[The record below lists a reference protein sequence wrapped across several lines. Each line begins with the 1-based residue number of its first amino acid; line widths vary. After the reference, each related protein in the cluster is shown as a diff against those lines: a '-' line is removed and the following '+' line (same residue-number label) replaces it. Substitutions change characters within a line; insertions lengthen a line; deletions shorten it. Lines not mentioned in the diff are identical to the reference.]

1 MVCLWLPFEDK
12 GDIPPVAPLLAGQEW
27 GPFKMKNLIFKNI
40 TSENRR
46 QRILYSSESIEQEG
60 IRTVVNRHLICRI
73 RNVAQAEEFGQAP
86 ALYVIKK
93 RNSKDNTE
101 AFYCRIKGLM
111 YMSAKHKLYLVSFI
125 HSLRIQLKAISIPID
140 K

>member
-1 MVCLWLPFEDK
+1 
-12 GDIPPVAPLLAGQEW
+12 
-27 GPFKMKNLIFKNI
+27 MKNLIFKNI

-46 QRILYSSESIEQEG
+46 QRILYSSESTEQEG

-73 RNVAQAEEFGQAP
+73 HNVVEAEESLQPP

-93 RNSKDNTE
+93 RDTQANSE

-111 YMSAKHKLYLVSFI
+111 YMSDKHRLHLVSFI
-125 HSLRIQLKAISIPID
+125 HSLRIQLKAVSMPID

>member
-1 MVCLWLPFEDK
+1 
-12 GDIPPVAPLLAGQEW
+12 
-27 GPFKMKNLIFKNI
+27 MKNLLFKKI

-60 IRTVVNRHLICRI
+60 IRTVVNRHLIFRI
-73 RNVAQAEEFGQAP
+73 HNAVPAEEFLQAP
-86 ALYVIKK
+86 ALSVIKK
-93 RNSKDNTE
+93 RDTKANTE

-111 YMSAKHKLYLVSFI
+111 YMSAQHKLYLVSFL
-125 HSLRIQLKAISIPID
+125 HSLRIQLKAVSLPID

>member
-1 MVCLWLPFEDK
+1 
-12 GDIPPVAPLLAGQEW
+12 
-27 GPFKMKNLIFKNI
+27 MKNLLFKNI

-125 HSLRIQLKAISIPID
+125 HSLRIQLKAISTPID
-140 K
+140 Q